1 MIRKKQKLYT
11 HQRQKIKN
19 NCTHKGVPQG
29 RKKLHCGTPFLMVR
43 NLSDFG
49 FCYGLSIAYLREKS
63 DWNYSVFGRGIPLGF
78 TASWRAVLRAWLS
91 VYPTPASSA
100 FLLPRHRLYRRCLWR
115 SFAWRSGLSCR

>member
-1 MIRKKQKLYT
+1 
-11 HQRQKIKN
+11 
-19 NCTHKGVPQG
+19 
-29 RKKLHCGTPFLMVR
+29 MVR

-91 VYPTPASSA
+91 VYEIVEN
-100 FLLPRHRLYRRCLWR
+100 L
-115 SFAWRSGLSCR
+115 SFIGYNKGIN

>member
-1 MIRKKQKLYT
+1 
-11 HQRQKIKN
+11 
-19 NCTHKGVPQG
+19 
-29 RKKLHCGTPFLMVR
+29 MVR

-100 FLLPRHRLYRRCLWR
+100 FLLP
-115 SFAWRSGLSCR
+115 